1 MTQEESSLL
10 MVVAFILIFQKRVIW
25 IYLTRTAAALP
36 KHVIKHVCSESQ
48 MFISVTNS
56 YNNSYHILDFKTTD
70 IPESIIVCRG

>member
-1 MTQEESSLL
+1 MTQEESSFL

-36 KHVIKHVCSESQ
+36 KHVIKHVCSDSQ
-48 MFISVTNS
+48 MFISV
-56 YNNSYHILDFKTTD
+56 LDFKTTD

>member
-1 MTQEESSLL
+1 

-36 KHVIKHVCSESQ
+36 KHVCSESQ

>member
-1 MTQEESSLL
+1 MTQEESSFL

-48 MFISVTNS
+48 MFISS
-56 YNNSYHILDFKTTD
+56 HEFL
-70 IPESIIVCRG
+70 